1 MAESLNPVFFQN
13 MKGTMNALI
22 TKMKMGEHEHDEA
35 VNVDELK
42 WRIFVKDSV
51 HGQFNCCRCYIELY
65 CVNERR

>member
-1 MAESLNPVFFQN
+1 
-13 MKGTMNALI
+13 MNALI

-35 VNVDELK
+35 VNVELVLRCYVFL